1 MVLLPIMKVSIY
13 FGLIAVCIWGCN
25 SIEYSPNQKF
35 DGDTP
40 QNVNAAEI
48 ATLPAK
54 AAGSDVKIAVSGDT
68 QRKYFEAE
76 LFVENINA
84 RNDVDFVILNGDIS
98 DFGLLLEFE
107 GIYKIYSRLKV
118 PFISVIGN
126 HDQVAN
132 GYDIY
137 RRMYGETNFTFNYAG
152 IKFICHDS
160 NSREHNFDGTIPD
173 MKWLKNNLGLEQG
186 IDHIIALSH
195 VPPTDADFDQ
205 KLSKPYEE
213 LFNTTPGMLASI
225 HSHQH
230 QPDVIFRTSDA
241 GIPFIITNAV
251 VNRAF
256 TIIAIKNG
264 KLSAQAATF

>member
-1 MVLLPIMKVSIY
+1 MKVPLY
-13 FGLIAVCIWGCN
+13 AGFVALLVWGCN

-40 QNVNAAEI
+40 QNVNATEI
-48 ATLPAK
+48 ASLPVKK
-54 AAGSDVKIAVSGDT
+54 AGADLKIAVSGDT
-68 QRKYFEAE
+68 QRMYYESQ
-76 LFVENINA
+76 LFVDDVNA
-84 RNDVDFVILNGDIS
+84 RNDIDFVILNGDIS

-107 GIYKIYSRLKV
+107 GIYEIYSGLKV

-132 GYDIY
+132 GYDIFK
-137 RRMYGETNFTFNYAG
+137 RMYGETDFTFNYAG
-152 IKFICHDS
+152 IKFVCHDS

-173 MKWLKNNLGLEQG
+173 ISWLKNNLKLESG
-186 IDHIIALSH
+186 IAHIIAFSH

-205 KLSKPYEE
+205 HLSTQYEE

-230 QPDVIFRTSDA
+230 SPDVIFRTNDA

-251 VNRAF
+251 ANRAY

-264 KLSAQAATF
+264 KLSAQAVTF

>member
-1 MVLLPIMKVSIY
+1 MKVSLY
-13 FGLIAVCIWGCN
+13 LGLVAVSLLGCN

-35 DGDTP
+35 DDDTP
-40 QNVNAAEI
+40 QNINAAEI
-48 ATLPAK
+48 ASLPHK
-54 AAGSDVKIAVSGDT
+54 TTGSSLKIAVSGDT
-68 QRKYFEAE
+68 QRKYFESK
-76 LFVENINA
+76 LFVDHINA
-84 RNDVDFVILNGDIS
+84 RNDIDFVILNGDIS

-107 GIYKIYSRLKV
+107 GIYEIYSGLKV

-137 RRMYGETNFTFNYAG
+137 KRMYGETNFTFNYAG

-173 MKWLKNNLGLEQG
+173 ISWLKDNMKPEAGTG
-186 IDHIIALSH
+186 HIIAFSH
-195 VPPTDADFDQ
+195 VPPTDSDFDQ
-205 KLSKPYEE
+205 NLSTQYEE

-230 QPDVIFRTSDA
+230 SPDVIFRTNAA
-241 GIPFIITNAV
+241 GIPFIITNAI
-251 VNRAF
+251 VNRAY
-256 TIIAIKNG
+256 TIIEIKDG
-264 KLSAQAATF
+264 KLTAQAITF